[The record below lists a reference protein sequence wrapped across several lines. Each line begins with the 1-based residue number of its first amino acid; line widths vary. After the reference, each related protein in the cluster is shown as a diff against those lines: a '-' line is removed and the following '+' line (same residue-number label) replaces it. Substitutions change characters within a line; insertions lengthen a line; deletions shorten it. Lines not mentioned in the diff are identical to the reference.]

1 MNRFVLL
8 ASLVLAAP
16 AAALADESEDTDD
29 MDFLDNDKA
38 EAYRKA
44 DEADRAPSG
53 DVFLEDDEEDDDGEA
68 PSWEAPGLA
77 IGIDVDEPDEDED
90 LSGPM
95 LDDEDEDLSGPML
108 GDEDEDEDQDED
120 EDEDEDPIGDLSV
133 ADRASMMQPLAD
145 NFAMSLVSKQRNRV
159 TVELPVL
166 VAQSAADFKGQDYWV
181 IAQVIVNGTPISEGR
196 HLITRSS
203 IAESGPTK
211 VWFKLSAPVH
221 GPESDVEVKISHQS
235 TKSSRVQPLFSR
247 SLTIRM

>member
-8 ASLVLAAP
+8 ASLVLASP
-16 AAALADESEDTDD
+16 AAALADGNEDGDGDD
-29 MDFLDNDKA
+29 MDFLDNEKA

-44 DEADRAPSG
+44 DEADRAPAG
-53 DVFLEDDEEDDDGEA
+53 DVFLEDDEDEDDGEA

-77 IGIDVDEPDEDED
+77 VGIDVDEP
-90 LSGPM
+90 
-95 LDDEDEDLSGPML
+95 DEDEDLSGPML
-108 GDEDEDEDQDED
+108 GDEDEDEDG
-120 EDEDEDPIGDLSV
+120 DPVGDLSV

-145 NFAMSLVSKQRNRV
+145 NFAMSLVSKQRNQV

-166 VAQSAADFKGQDYWV
+166 VAQSTADFKGQDYWV
-181 IAQVIVNGTPISEGR
+181 IAQVVVNGTPISEGR

-211 VWFKLSAPVH
+211 VWFKLTAPVH

-235 TKSSRVQPLFSR
+235 TKASRVQPLFSR
-247 SLTIRM
+247 TLTIHR

>member
-8 ASLVLAAP
+8 VSLVLAAP
-16 AAALADESEDTDD
+16 AAALADENEDTDE

-38 EAYRKA
+38 EAYEKA
-44 DEADRAPSG
+44 QEADRAPSG
-53 DVFLEDDEEDDDGEA
+53 DFFLEDDEEDGEVEA
-68 PSWEAPGLA
+68 PSWVAPGLA
-77 IGIDVDEPDEDED
+77 IGTDTDVPDEDEDED

-95 LDDEDEDLSGPML
+95 LDDEDEDEDPSGPML
-108 GDEDEDEDQDED
+108 GDED

-133 ADRASMMQPLAD
+133 ADRAAMMQPLAD
-145 NFAMSLVSKQRNRV
+145 NFAMSLVSKQRNHV

-166 VAQSAADFKGQDYWV
+166 VAQSTADFKGQDYWV

-211 VWFKLSAPVH
+211 VWFKLSAPVR
-221 GPESDVEVKISHQS
+221 GPESDVEVKISHQA
-235 TKSSRVQPLFSR
+235 TKSNRVKPLFSR
-247 SLTIRM
+247 SLTIQM